1 MWTWILAACCGL
13 LVVFTLLPFSK
24 RPEWWIRGCDFPRFQ
39 FAVFGTAIIAAG
51 SFLLD
56 RTHSLSWIIVGA
68 ALLCT
73 ACQVWWI
80 FPYTPLHRREVK
92 TAPRDR
98 SSAPRIRIMTANV
111 LMTNRRTADFLAIV
125 RREQPD
131 VLVTLETNRWWE
143 QQLAPLEHDYPHTLK
158 CPLEN
163 LYGMHLYSRLP
174 LEDSRL
180 QFLIE
185 PDIPSMHTL
194 VVLSSQQRVRLHC
207 LHPAPPS
214 PTENETSRERDAELI
229 MVGKAVVGASLPVI
243 VAGDLNDVAW
253 SATTRLFRK
262 ISCLLDPRIGR
273 GRYNTYHARF
283 PFSRWPVDHF
293 FHSTH
298 FTCVQ
303 IKRLPFFGS
312 DHFPVLLELALTHT
326 PQQPAVR
333 ADADDHQDAEE
344 KLDAKA
350 ADESEVHRPGEGE
363 RPRSTAHSSLHP
375 RQS

>member
-1 MWTWILAACCGL
+1 M
-13 LVVFTLLPFSK
+13 VTLLPFSK
-24 RPEWWIRGCDFPRFQ
+24 RPEWWIRGWDFPRFQ
-39 FAVFGTAIIAAG
+39 FAVFGSAILVAG

-56 RTHSLSWIIVGA
+56 RSQPATWSILGV

-73 ACQVWWI
+73 VCQAWWI

-92 TAPRDR
+92 AAPRDR
-98 SSAPRIRIMTANV
+98 SDAPRVRIMTANV
-111 LMTNRRTADFLAIV
+111 LMTNRRTADFIAMV
-125 RREQPD
+125 QREQPD
-131 VLVTLETNRWWE
+131 ILVTLETNRWWE
-143 QQLAPLEHDYPHTLK
+143 QQLAPLERDYPHTLK

-180 QFLIE
+180 QFLVE
-185 PDIPSMHTL
+185 PEIPSMHTL
-194 VVLSSQQRVRLHC
+194 VVLPSQQRIRLHC

-214 PTENETSRERDAELI
+214 PTENDTSRERDAELI

-283 PFSRWPVDHF
+283 PFCRWPVDHF

-303 IKRLPFFGS
+303 IKRLPYFGS
-312 DHFPVLLELALTHT
+312 DHFPVLLELALTNT
-326 PQQPAVR
+326 PQQPAVS
-333 ADADDHQDAEE
+333 ADADDREEAEE

-350 ADESEVHRPGEGE
+350 ADESEVHRPGERR
-363 RPRSTAHSSLHP
+363 RPRASAPLSGVGHALKP
-375 RQS
+375 IIRP